1 MSKIYVDY
9 FFERYGFMKS
19 SFKKTAY
26 ILSFFVLAAFFACL
40 YYAGYYYATNSLD
53 SDNLITKEKAHNSN
67 PSINISQITNV
78 SDTNSQVIKKDIEY
92 IEECY
97 NTDTGEMTKNNTSVP
112 VDFIGLTRDELIDY
126 LTTYKENT
134 VDKTLLNI
142 QLVSFSEKSLVI
154 RKTVCN
160 ISQLYS
166 YFIKCEENII
176 KIYNTNKDTLLIDTG
191 INIENFDERYKEEL
205 EIGFYVET
213 IHDLYNYLE
222 SVTS

>member
-9 FFERYGFMKS
+9 FFERYDCMKFS
-19 SFKKTAY
+19 LKRTAY
-26 ILSFFVLAAFFACL
+26 IMSFLTLASFFAFL
-40 YYAGYYYATNSLD
+40 YYAGYYYATHTLD
-53 SDNLITKEKAHNSN
+53 SDNLITKEKAYEAN
-67 PSINISQITNV
+67 PSINISQTAQV
-78 SDTNSQVIKKDIEY
+78 SDTDSAVVKKDTEY

-97 NTDTGEMTKNNTSVP
+97 NTDTEEMTKNNTNVP
-112 VDFIGLTRDELIDY
+112 VEFIGLTRDELIDY

-142 QLVSFSEKSLVI
+142 QLVSFSEKTLVV
-154 RKTVCN
+154 RKTICN

-166 YFIKCEENII
+166 YFIISENDVI

-191 INIENFDERYKEEL
+191 INIENFEEKYKEEL
-205 EIGFYVET
+205 ETGFYVET